1 MKDKK
6 TRKEWGILVE
16 KFNKAD
22 VTLKYFCDAYG
33 IKATSLSYW
42 IKKSKKAI
50 RDSLPKLVK
59 ISKPKNVEPKI
70 PQSQSI
76 ESKIEILYKGIKLEI
91 SDDTDPAGIL
101 NIILAIKGI

>member
-59 ISKPKNVEPKI
+59 INKPKI
-70 PQSQSI
+70 AQSQSI